1 MQFARIRGKMQI
13 SLQAAHKHTAA
24 RSVPAGTWILVAA
37 LLAEV
42 ATFSAIGENF
52 LTVGNFFEV
61 LRFSIELG
69 LLAVAM
75 TPVLVT
81 GGIDLSVGSMM
92 GLAAV
97 VFGAMW
103 HDWNL
108 PIPAAAFV
116 ALLSGFAGGSLNA
129 ILIARFKLPPLIVTL
144 GSFSLFRGI
153 AEGITRAAVNYTEF
167 PKSFLIL

>member
-1 MQFARIRGKMQI
+1 MQFARIRGNMQI

-42 ATFSAIGENF
+42 AIFSAIGENF
-52 LTVGNFFEV
+52 LTVGNLFEV

-75 TPVLVT
+75 TPVLVA

-103 HDWNL
+103 RDWNL
-108 PIPAAAFV
+108 PIAVAALITV
-116 ALLSGFAGGSLNA
+116 LVGFAGGGLNA
-129 ILIARFKLPPLIVTL
+129 FLISRLNLPPLIVTL
-144 GSFSLFRGI
+144 GTFSLFRGI
-153 AEGITRAAVNYTEF
+153 AEGVTRAAV
-167 PKSFLIL
+167 